1 MQHLVCLG
9 HNDDDDDKGFFLEI
23 YDEKAVEIDEFVMQ
37 PPIDCLGNL
46 SADLIQSNI
55 YNSKGD

>member
-1 MQHLVCLG
+1 MMTKASLQ
-9 HNDDDDDKGFFLEI
+9 KYMME
-23 YDEKAVEIDEFVMQ
+23 AVEIDEFVMQ